1 MPTPVL
7 VFCVLCNKNQTICT
21 LQMSQIDRLYLFR
34 ELSVCDTVSCWN
46 LIVPT
51 SQLLPPLQFLPRLYV
66 AGDNNNVEFFISTS
80 FFCQLNMSEKVSGLS
95 SCFNVL
101 VKCTVLVNIATCYS
115 ATLINQCL
123 SVVTWNHWNN
133 VTPGETINL

>member
-21 LQMSQIDRLYLFR
+21 HLQMSQIDRLYLFR
-34 ELSVCDTVSCWN
+34 ELSVCDTVSCCN

-51 SQLLPPLQFLPRLYV
+51 NQLLPPLQFLPRLYV

-80 FFCQLNMSEKVSGLS
+80 FF
-95 SCFNVL
+95 
-101 VKCTVLVNIATCYS
+101 
-115 ATLINQCL
+115 
-123 SVVTWNHWNN
+123 
-133 VTPGETINL
+133 